1 MCAPSYKTYFF
12 VLIGLYL
19 CGVSLFLVYSSS
31 HPDVVSVHSPGSA
44 GAALDATKEQLAYS
58 EQQASRDPLLLLKF
72 RLARG
77 EISSEEFQQMAGLLA
92 VVDRAATALQ
102 SQKETRGGEGFNTDR
117 QNVDAAAADGE
128 KSSGTALGRSN
139 SHVIPTTTPAIVA
152 AAASEGNE
160 VTVDILKSA
169 PTNPMVVRGTAYD
182 AHVTLYIEAL
192 GGALTPA
199 GWSTRKIHGGDG
211 KPFRFI
217 PGKGLIEGWTLGVLK
232 MHEGERAGLHVPS
245 KLGYG
250 ASAQGSKGGAWYI
263 PANSNLYFDIE
274 VLESSSSD
282 GQRGNEG
289 GKIRRPSR
297 HNAAGQNSQASGIS
311 AVSPA
316 AKPKPSAHIPP
327 MPIDDERA
335 KAVRDGFRHAF
346 GGYRAHAWGADEFK
360 PQSGVGKATVWGG
373 MGMMILDALDTC
385 MVMGLDDEYAASVAW
400 ITENLD
406 FGRVGKVSFFETTI
420 RALGGLLGAFSLSGE
435 LEEVLLA
442 KAQDL
447 AKRLLKARAPG
458 SAFATRYV
466 DLSAG
471 TALTPKTSLAEV
483 GSCQLELRY
492 LAKASNDA
500 SFSDMAHDGWE
511 RILSELDKHA
521 LVGVDVDAKSGR
533 ISGHT
538 TMGGAADSFY
548 EYLAKGWVQGAEKEP
563 ALLRAFL
570 RAIIEAEQTLVHQ
583 GTGPKKLRYI
593 AGTNH
598 GSDMEHLS
606 CFLPGA
612 LWLAAHNSIPPTLSE
627 TFEAAQCTQLAEDLM
642 FTCWQ
647 MYDQT
652 ATGIGPEQVQF
663 SQSRSLRSAVGL
675 GGGKDFSV
683 SKAMPWSTMRPEVVE
698 SLYVAFHLTGDTK
711 YQDWGWK
718 IYQAFEK
725 HCRTTYGFGAHPDV
739 DNAARNCCVGPDDRM
754 ESYALAETFKYLYLL
769 FMPDFTLQHTRA
781 RYSYLKAR
789 SSVDVGAAPASEQM
803 SSSLHAKY
811 TQKDLDVFVFNTEA
825 HPLWIGN
832 GCSGS
837 CQSPLEANF

>member
-1 MCAPSYKTYFF
+1 MATELKNTTLVFHNKKRERPPNDERQPPCLLLREDPVALTAGLLVDGLEAKVQDSFICRSYQSVDLAQAFHFSFYFSCCCFCFFCLRGTMCAPSYKTYFF

-406 FGRVGKVSFFETTI
+406 FGRVGKVCEF
-420 RALGGLLGAFSLSGE
+420 
-435 LEEVLLA
+435 
-442 KAQDL
+442 
-447 AKRLLKARAPG
+447 
-458 SAFATRYV
+458 
-466 DLSAG
+466 
-471 TALTPKTSLAEV
+471 
-483 GSCQLELRY
+483 
-492 LAKASNDA
+492 
-500 SFSDMAHDGWE
+500 
-511 RILSELDKHA
+511 
-521 LVGVDVDAKSGR
+521 
-533 ISGHT
+533 GH
-538 TMGGAADSFY
+538 G
-548 EYLAKGWVQGAEKEP
+548 
-563 ALLRAFL
+563 
-570 RAIIEAEQTLVHQ
+570 
-583 GTGPKKLRYI
+583 
-593 AGTNH
+593 
-598 GSDMEHLS
+598 
-606 CFLPGA
+606 FLPDDCDT
-612 LWLAAHNSIPPTLSE
+612 LAVLNSLVELKSE
-627 TFEAAQCTQLAEDLM
+627 PCF
-642 FTCWQ
+642 
-647 MYDQT
+647 
-652 ATGIGPEQVQF
+652 TGIIF
-663 SQSRSLRSAVGL
+663 
-675 GGGKDFSV
+675 
-683 SKAMPWSTMRPEVVE
+683 
-698 SLYVAFHLTGDTK
+698 
-711 YQDWGWK
+711 
-718 IYQAFEK
+718 
-725 HCRTTYGFGAHPDV
+725 
-739 DNAARNCCVGPDDRM
+739 
-754 ESYALAETFKYLYLL
+754 
-769 FMPDFTLQHTRA
+769 
-781 RYSYLKAR
+781 
-789 SSVDVGAAPASEQM
+789 
-803 SSSLHAKY
+803 
-811 TQKDLDVFVFNTEA
+811 
-825 HPLWIGN
+825 
-832 GCSGS
+832 
-837 CQSPLEANF
+837 